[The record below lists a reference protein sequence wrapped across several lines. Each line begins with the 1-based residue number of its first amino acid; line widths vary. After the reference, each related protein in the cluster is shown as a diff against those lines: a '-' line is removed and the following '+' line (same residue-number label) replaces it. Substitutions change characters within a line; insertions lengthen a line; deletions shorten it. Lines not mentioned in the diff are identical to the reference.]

1 MNVPPSDPAP
11 RFVQTPE
18 GPVALVEEGD
28 GTALVC
34 VHGVPGSHRDFRH
47 LAPRVTP
54 FARMVR
60 VDLPGMGQTPAPE
73 GYDGSLEARAAAVRG
88 AVDALGIE
96 RFALLGHSMGGAV
109 AVAAADAMPARVTH
123 LVLVASVGPRRH
135 RGMQGMY
142 PWMLDAAALAL
153 TVPGLRERLVPSL
166 RERWR
171 RARFPGTERMSAAD
185 LRLQL
190 RLAARMDFAA
200 HARRLARVRV
210 PTLVAWA
217 EDDHLVE
224 PAVSAAL
231 AAAVPGA
238 TRLVFDEG
246 GHNLQKTRAT
256 EIAAAVRELLGR

>member
-1 MNVPPSDPAP
+1 MNVPPSDPPP
-11 RFVQTPE
+11 RLVPTAV
-18 GPVALVEEGD
+18 GPIAVVEEGA
-28 GTALVC
+28 GPVVVC

-47 LAPRVTP
+47 LAPRLTL
-54 FARMVR
+54 FARVVR
-60 VDLPGMGQTPAPE
+60 LDLPGMGQSPAPD
-73 GYDGSLEARAAAVRG
+73 GYDGSLGARAAAVRG
-88 AVDALGIE
+88 VVDALGID
-96 RFALLGHSMGGAV
+96 RFTLLGHSMGGAV
-109 AVAAADAMPARVTH
+109 AVAAVDAMPTRVAH
-123 LVLVASVGPRRH
+123 LVLIASVGPRRH

-142 PWMLDAAALAL
+142 PWMLDAAAAAL
-153 TVPGLRERLVPSL
+153 LVPGLRERLVPPL

-171 RARFPGTERMSAAD
+171 RARFPGTERMTATD

-200 HARRLARVRV
+200 HARRLAQLAA

-224 PAVSAAL
+224 PAISAAL
-231 AAAVPGA
+231 ASAVPGA
-238 TRLVFDEG
+238 TRLVFSDG